1 MRLHRLG
8 ATYSMASVRI
18 AAAHSTWRAY
28 LHSGLGRVSRSDA
41 ARARMKRASA
51 TNGLLQSV
59 TGNHQ
64 CVCPVS
70 SFPRTNHMPMLARL
84 NAS

>member
-18 AAAHSTWRAY
+18 AAHILRGGPTDKVVLALLA
-28 LHSGLGRVSRSDA
+28 GRT
-41 ARARMKRASA
+41 ARARMTRASA
-51 TNGLLQSV
+51 TNGLLRSV

-70 SFPRTNHMPMLARL
+70 SSPRTNHMPMLARL
-84 NAS
+84 G